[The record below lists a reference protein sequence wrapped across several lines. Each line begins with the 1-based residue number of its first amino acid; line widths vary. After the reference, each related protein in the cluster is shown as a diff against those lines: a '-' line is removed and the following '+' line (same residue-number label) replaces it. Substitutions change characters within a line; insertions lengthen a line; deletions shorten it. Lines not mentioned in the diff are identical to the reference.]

1 MCHVGVMWHISFF
14 CDGGGV
20 KLQYIHGI
28 FTVGLTDIFS
38 FFLIFFRLSCS

>member
-1 MCHVGVMWHISFF
+1 MCHVGVMWHIFF
-14 CDGGGV
+14 LCGGGV